1 MVNSRARKGGS
12 LSVELPS
19 KRIHEKF
26 LIVYELKG
34 CQKAVNLL
42 TKYYGVRNMKIILDG
57 RKVPKECTAVYF
69 RNKAWFKKEGLK
81 KRIILHELYHHIIET
96 KGLELPT
103 YKEEKEANTFASGFL
118 KNKLPVF

>member
-42 TKYYGVRNMKIILDG
+42 TKYYGVRKMRIVLDG
-57 RKVPKECTAVYF
+57 KRTGKTCIAFYEKNRAI
-69 RNKAWFKKEGLK
+69 FKKQGLN
-81 KRIILHELYHHIIET
+81 RMTVLHEFYHFLVDA
-96 KGLELPT
+96 KRLEMPIR
-103 YKEEKEANTFASGFL
+103 KEEKEASTYAKAFI
-118 KNKLPVF
+118 K